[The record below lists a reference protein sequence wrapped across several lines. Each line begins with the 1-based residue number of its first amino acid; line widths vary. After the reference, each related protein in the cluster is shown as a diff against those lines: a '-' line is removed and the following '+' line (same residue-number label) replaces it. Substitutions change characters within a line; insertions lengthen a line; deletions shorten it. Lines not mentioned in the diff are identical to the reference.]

1 MQCMNIE
8 DHLKK
13 TQPKKFAKTSSIKK
27 KKKPK
32 HFQKPKTQIYM
43 NEMHEQEGKQDL
55 TKEKK
60 INLGRKSPRQEVQRE
75 RKVFGEV
82 RGQKVL
88 REIGE
93 K

>member
-1 MQCMNIE
+1 
-8 DHLKK
+8 
-13 TQPKKFAKTSSIKK
+13 
-27 KKKPK
+27 
-32 HFQKPKTQIYM
+32 M